1 MKTTKITALL
11 MAAVMMMGG
20 TACEHNKKGVPPADA
35 KVDFS
40 APAPVPVPEEGWTDE
55 TLGDVIYLNGKKLQL
70 PCYVEDLGEGFEVEP
85 DEEREKNLEDKGYS
99 TFFLD
104 YYGYNVGVISL
115 KGADRKVISLD
126 LTCYDDYDKLVKEYP
141 KLPFSV
147 NGVTIGSSIEDMRT
161 NLGKDSADDKEPDY
175 FSCCP
180 DKLWVTA
187 AVLEDKVKTISVTYR
202 KNGTQDTSEAE
213 QHEVVSNES
222 N

>member
-1 MKTTKITALL
+1 MKATKLTALL

-20 TACEHNKKGVPPADA
+20 TACTLNKKGVPPADA
-35 KVDFS
+35 KADFS
-40 APAPVPVPEEGWTDE
+40 APDPVPVPEEGWTDE

-85 DEEREKNLEDKGYS
+85 DEEHEKKLEDIGHA

-104 YYGYNVGVISL
+104 YYGYNVGVIGL
-115 KGADRKVISLD
+115 KGADRKVIRLD

-147 NGVTIGSSIEDMRT
+147 NGVTIGSSFEDMKT
-161 NLGKDSADDKEPDY
+161 NLGKDSADDKSPDY
-175 FSCCP
+175 FSCRP
-180 DKLWVTA
+180 DKLWVSA
-187 AVLEDKVKTISVTYR
+187 AVLEDKVKSISVSYR
-202 KNGTQDTSEAE
+202 ENDTQDTSESE
-213 QHEVVSNES
+213 QQEEVSNES